1 MQDVIFTLIGLKE
14 HHGKVWSLNNTE
26 ERRKPHGSHVEE
38 PSRN

>member
-26 ERRKPHGSHVEE
+26 ERRKPHGSYVEE